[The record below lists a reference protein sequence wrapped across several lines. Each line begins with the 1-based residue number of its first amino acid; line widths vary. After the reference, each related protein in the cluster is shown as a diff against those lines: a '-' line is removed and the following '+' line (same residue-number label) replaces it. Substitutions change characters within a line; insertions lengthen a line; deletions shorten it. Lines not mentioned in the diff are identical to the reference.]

1 MRVYK
6 VRDAQFPIGV
16 ELNNGHSKL
25 TIKAATELYES
36 LGKELGPLSDHAV
49 LGEGWRDV
57 REEVPENSNM
67 VLGAWV
73 EICDEVKL
81 WKYAV
86 VKYNRFLQNEWMEDT
101 EVVKVEFW
109 KVIDPPAFA

>member
-1 MRVYK
+1 MSLVK
-6 VRDAQFPIGV
+6 CHDC
-16 ELNNGHSKL
+16 NNW
-25 TIKAATELYES
+25 
-36 LGKELGPLSDHAV
+36 KENCTCEEPLSDHAV